1 MLSTNLNLL
10 VENGLNV
17 LLLLKTFNSL
27 LRKISDQF
35 LTVDIGQPMHMKA
48 FILTISYLIVLRQN
62 VSNKVIVNGMT
73 GSSCR
78 VSGTLFLCLWK
89 FKI

>member
-1 MLSTNLNLL
+1 MLSTSLNRL

-17 LLLLKTFNSL
+17 LLLLKAFNSL
-27 LRKISDQF
+27 LIKISDQF
-35 LTVDIGQPMHMKA
+35 LTVDIGQPMHMRG
-48 FILTISYLIVLRQN
+48 FILMILYFIVLRQN
-62 VSNKVIVNGMT
+62 VSSKVIVNGMT